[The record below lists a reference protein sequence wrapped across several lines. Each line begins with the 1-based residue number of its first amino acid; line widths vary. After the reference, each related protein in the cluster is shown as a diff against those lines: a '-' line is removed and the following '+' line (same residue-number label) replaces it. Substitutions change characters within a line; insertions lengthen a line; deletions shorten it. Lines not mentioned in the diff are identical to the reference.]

1 MGDTFAR
8 PLLADHGAALGITVT
23 TVQPEPGTKG
33 FVPVP
38 KRWVAEQTFGT
49 TMLHRRLA
57 RDYEKLP
64 ASSEAHLYWA
74 ATDRMTRRLTG
85 TTTRWRDTTPP
96 DEVLAVGA
104 AA

>member
-1 MGDTFAR
+1 
-8 PLLADHGAALGITVT
+8 
-23 TVQPEPGTKG
+23 
-33 FVPVP
+33 
-38 KRWVAEQTFGT
+38 
-49 TMLHRRLA
+49 MLHRRLA

-85 TTTRWRDTTPP
+85 TTTRWRDTPLP